1 MTTKQEYYDSITARR
16 NLKGKIAPTF
26 EAVRKAT
33 RSAFS
38 GSSRSCVEGHLTV
51 AWEAAEEISGGQAI
65 SGEIR
70 TLCEALIQKDQTGAL
85 KAWEK
90 AVFSWLEVLD
100 KTWGPAI
107 REHGEY
113 ENWETQQDKLM
124 DVVPG
129 YKACIGYA
137 VSNAKH
143 YAGLKEKAAKDKP
156 VQKAAPKRKAAPKAE
171 ASTGLEDVLKALVAQ
186 GAEQTAI
193 LVKVLERV
201 S

>member
-1 MTTKQEYYDSITARR
+1 MTSKQDYRDSITARR

-26 EAVRKAT
+26 DAVRKAT

-38 GSSRSCVEGHLTV
+38 GSSRKCVEGHLTV

-70 TLCEALIQKDQTGAL
+70 TLCEALMEKDQKAAL
-85 KAWEK
+85 LAWSK
-90 AVFSWLEVLD
+90 AVNGWITVLD
-100 KTWGPAI
+100 KTWGAAV
-107 REHGEY
+107 REHGELA
-113 ENWETQQDKLM
+113 NWQTQQEKLLN
-124 DVVPG
+124 VVSG
-129 YKACIGYA
+129 YEKCIGYA

-156 VQKAAPKRKAAPKAE
+156 VQKAAPKAAPKAE
-171 ASTGLEDVLKALVAQ
+171 PSTALEGFMKTLVEQ
-186 GAEQTAI
+186 GAVQVDL
-193 LVKVLERV
+193 LVKVLEKV